1 MKIEYIEQLSQL
13 SNDDADLKLSPKIPS
28 ITPQVESGGA
38 QLNDI
43 LNSGD
48 GGIVYAPVKTI
59 ENQSVGWLS
68 DYTNTLTSTLIQKAD
83 DLGASFRS
91 KLDHVTE
98 LIKEGPDT
106 LSLQSVMAAQIEMHS
121 VTLEMDL
128 ISNGVHKTT
137 QYIDQ
142 LSKIS

>member
-13 SNDDADLKLSPKIPS
+13 SNDDADLKLSPKIPF
-28 ITPQVESGGA
+28 ITPQVEAGGA

-83 DLGASFRS
+83 DLGATFRS

>member
-1 MKIEYIEQLSQL
+1 MKMEYIEQLSQL
-13 SNDDADLKLSPKIPS
+13 TDNSTDPNFTPKIPT
-28 ITPQVESGGA
+28 ITPQAEVGGA
-38 QLNDI
+38 HLNDI

-48 GGIVYAPVKTI
+48 GSTVYAPSKTS
-59 ENQSVGWLS
+59 ENQSVGWPS
-68 DYTNTLTSTLIQKAD
+68 DSTNTLTSSLIQKAD